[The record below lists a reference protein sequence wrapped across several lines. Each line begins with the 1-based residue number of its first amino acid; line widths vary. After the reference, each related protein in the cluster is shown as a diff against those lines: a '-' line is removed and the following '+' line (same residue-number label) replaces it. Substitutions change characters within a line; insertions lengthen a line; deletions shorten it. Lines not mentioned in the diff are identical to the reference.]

1 MKLILPVI
9 ALSAATYAGYKN
21 HRLNLQLA
29 SYQNIAYAAEM
40 DGDSLVLQSLS
51 TRFAI
56 PTDLTVTPLFA
67 NETKGRAV
75 HIPITKSGITDRG
88 RIVTVPRILK
98 IICDPKLDKGSD
110 CSTIRNLEVRLK

>member
-9 ALSAATYAGYKN
+9 ALSTATYAGYKN

-51 TRFAI
+51 TRSAI
-56 PTDLTVTPLFA
+56 PTDLKSQIASLMRFPLYS
-67 NETKGRAV
+67 
-75 HIPITKSGITDRG
+75 SGVLRG
-88 RIVTVPRILK
+88 GFPR
-98 IICDPKLDKGSD
+98 
-110 CSTIRNLEVRLK
+110 

>member
-29 SYQNIAYAAEM
+29 NYQNIAYAAEM

-51 TRFAI
+51 TRSAI
-56 PTDLTVTPLFA
+56 PTDLTATQNIKLNACFGTPLYAMF
-67 NETKGRAV
+67 
-75 HIPITKSGITDRG
+75 
-88 RIVTVPRILK
+88 VP
-98 IICDPKLDKGSD
+98 
-110 CSTIRNLEVRLK
+110 

>member
-9 ALSAATYAGYKN
+9 ALSTATYAGYKN

-40 DGDSLVLQSLS
+40 DGGSLVLHSLS
-51 TRFAI
+51 TQSAI

-75 HIPITKSGITDRG
+75 HIPITKSDITDRG

-98 IICDPKLDKGSD
+98 SICDPQ
-110 CSTIRNLEVRLK
+110 

>member
-29 SYQNIAYAAEM
+29 SYQSIAYAAKM
-40 DGDSLVLQSLS
+40 DGDSLVLHSFS
-51 TRFAI
+51 TRSAI

-75 HIPITKSGITDRG
+75 HIPITKSDITDRG
-88 RIVTVPRILK
+88 
-98 IICDPKLDKGSD
+98 
-110 CSTIRNLEVRLK
+110 